1 MHGCI
6 SNSITYNREK
16 NGKKMKMKAKHLMF
30 HKYGRIL
37 DWSNSIQIKTH
48 C

>member
-1 MHGCI
+1 MHGYI
-6 SNSITYNREK
+6 SNSITYNR
-16 NGKKMKMKAKHLMF
+16 KKWKKIKMKAKHLMF

-37 DWSNSIQIKTH
+37 DWSNSIKIKTH